1 MKLKRD
7 NAALARQFL
16 YIAQTELS
24 RANDTLAT
32 TRSQIK
38 AIIGQLGS
46 TGIDELSPLA
56 SELQQFVERIPTDV
70 PGALTL
76 ESLIDETRRLL
87 A

>member
-38 AIIGQLGS
+38 AIIGQLGGTRTIS
-46 TGIDELSPLA
+46 SVRWLLSCSNSSSAYPRTCL
-56 SELQQFVERIPTDV
+56 VH
-70 PGALTL
+70 
-76 ESLIDETRRLL
+76 
-87 A
+87 